1 MGKEEGGR
9 FLYLFFKEE
18 VVEIK
23 KKASRLSQDA
33 FNAKALTDSL
43 MEPPGLN

>member
-1 MGKEEGGR
+1 MGEEKGGG
-9 FLYLFFKEE
+9 FLYLFPAEE